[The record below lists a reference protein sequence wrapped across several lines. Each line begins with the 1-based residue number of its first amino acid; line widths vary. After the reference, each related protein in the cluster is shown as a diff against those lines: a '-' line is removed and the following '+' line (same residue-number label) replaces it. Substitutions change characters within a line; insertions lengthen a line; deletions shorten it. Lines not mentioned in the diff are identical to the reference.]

1 VRRCLAFALAVAA
14 ASVGTSCDLLRQPT
28 IGGPPPPSTPL
39 GIATSAV
46 APNDAETIFGE
57 MRVIGPCLTL
67 VIRDGNTAGPSVL
80 PIWPV
85 GFSAKGG
92 EGEGIRLAGPMEP
105 TNDAINSERLEL
117 HGEYIDVAP
126 ADASIP
132 RGCEGHRLFLVGRV
146 RNVAT

>member
-1 VRRCLAFALAVAA
+1 MHSRLPFALAIAA
-14 ASVGTSCDLLRQPT
+14 AIVGASCSLLQQPT
-28 IGGPPPPSTPL
+28 IGGPPPPSLPL
-39 GIATSAV
+39 AIATSAV
-46 APNDAETIFGE
+46 APDDAETIFGE
-57 MRVIGPCLTL
+57 MQVIGPCLTL

-80 PIWPV
+80 PVWPT

-92 EGEGIRLAGPMEP
+92 EGKGIVLTGPMEP

-117 HGEYIDVAP
+117 HGEYIEVAP

-132 RGCEGHRLFLVGRV
+132 QGCEHYRLFLVGRV